1 MDLLNE
7 GPILC
12 VHSKYR
18 HWFHSSIIDD
28 IQKWGKKLAWEAVK
42 MFTTQ
47 PKLKKKKKKS
57 GYLHFNFSSSFDL
70 VYKYMEFNISCLKN
84 KSMKML
90 MMASWLLLTLQRDC
104 HREKYLDAGVGR
116 GWRLWSHIY
125 ICKMT
130 LKMNFNLGT
139 DWQAFDSSH
148 TKEILSST
156 PIGLGCLTC

>member
-18 HWFHSSIIDD
+18 HWFHSSIIDG

-42 MFTTQ
+42 MFKTQ

-57 GYLHFNFSSSFDL
+57 GYLSFNFSSSFDL

-84 KSMKML
+84 KSVKML
-90 MMASWLLLTLQRDC
+90 MMVSWLLLTLQRDC
-104 HREKYLDAGVGR
+104 HREKCLDAGVGR

-125 ICKMT
+125 VCKMT
-130 LKMNFNLGT
+130 LKMNFNSGT

-156 PIGLGCLTC
+156 PIGLGCLIC

>member
-42 MFTTQ
+42 MFKTQ
-47 PKLKKKKKKS
+47 PKLKKKKKS